1 LTIEQPLSFRQV
13 RLKLQNLGFRGI
25 AQSSN
30 HAKFIKEEG
39 DSIRTAIL
47 PHYTELSVSVIAS
60 ILRQAGVSQAD
71 FAGAPGDDW
80 QGV

>member
-1 LTIEQPLSFRQV
+1 MIEQPLSFRRV

-30 HAKFIKEEG
+30 HAKFIKEDG

-47 PHYTELSVSVIAS
+47 PHYTELTVSVIAS
-60 ILRQAGVSQAD
+60 ILRQAGISEAD
-71 FAGAPGDDW
+71 FAGAAGDDW